1 MLLQAQQETA
11 TTSASIQ
18 TAALRGE
25 HGCLSMTFRTFL
37 RNDYPKCSSQRD
49 HIHP

>member
-11 TTSASIQ
+11 TTNNSNQ

-37 RNDYPKCSSQRD
+37 KK
-49 HIHP
+49 